1 MKPKDRKEYLS
12 MLDATIQS
20 WLPYSNTVGLP
31 PAEKA
36 VADNVLAALRSRMEY
51 VQTIKS
57 SSRSSAKKTEPE
69 HTQAQDSGAQDSGA
83 QSEVPAAQN
92 DLTAGSTSMAMK
104 HAIGMLTDVAHFLDE
119 QTCAMDDNLM
129 AAAMDVQ
136 SARIRLL
143 RAYNSK

>member
-1 MKPKDRKEYLS
+1 

-57 SSRSSAKKTEPE
+57 SSRSSAKKTEQE
-69 HTQAQDSGAQDSGA
+69 HTTAPSSVTQDSGA
-83 QSEVPAAQN
+83 QSEVPAAQTGF
-92 DLTAGSTSMAMK
+92 TAGSVSTDMK
-104 HAIGMLTDVAHFLDE
+104 HAICMLTDVAHFLDE
-119 QTCAMDDNLM
+119 QTGVMDDNLM

-143 RAYNSK
+143 RHYNSK